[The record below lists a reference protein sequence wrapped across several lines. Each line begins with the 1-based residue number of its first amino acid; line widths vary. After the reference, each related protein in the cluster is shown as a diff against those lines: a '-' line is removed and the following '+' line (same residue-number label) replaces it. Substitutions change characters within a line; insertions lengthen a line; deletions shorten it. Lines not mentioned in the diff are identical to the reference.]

1 MTRLVAL
8 FLLAMSVP
16 GLATATGEDANGA
29 VLNHLTMNQWV
40 GVSDSGG
47 LSGRVFLP
55 KAGSGSEAIP
65 EVAVAILSR
74 DGEVLRAKTD
84 SKGQFEIPNVAA
96 GVYALTARG
105 DNVFAACAMHVVDN
119 AEAKKHL
126 FPETAQISMANIDY
140 TVVNTALIR
149 YLPPNLKKQEFLYE
163 DVNLSQLKNQVC
175 GEDLFRVAQ
184 DGNGMKGRLHVAGA
198 KEAGLNAASLTNV
211 FLFKDTME
219 IDRALSDE
227 QGRFAFE
234 TLDPGFYSILAIGSN
249 GVGLIGFELVDM
261 TAVEETAS
269 VIGSDGT
276 QLVGLFGKH
285 HGGGCCQEFSMQVAP
300 MPEVC
305 SVVEEVV
312 ISEPCG
318 CGGEVIV
325 DQPCGCECGC
335 GEVIEGEIIDG
346 GIVEGE
352 VLMDGFGTPL
362 AGGGFAGSGGY
373 GGFGGGGFS
382 GGGGGGGFFGGGGG
396 LGGLAGIA
404 GLAAILALDD
414 DNGGGGGGVFTP
426 PIVPPV
432 VTSPA
437 AAN

>member
-1 MTRLVAL
+1 MKRLVAL
-8 FLLAMSVP
+8 FLLAMSIP
-16 GLATATGEDANGA
+16 GLATANGEDAGNA

-55 KAGSGSEAIP
+55 KAGAESEAIP

-84 SKGQFEIPNVAA
+84 SKGQFEIPSVAP

-105 DNVFAACAMHVVDN
+105 DNVFAACAMHVVDSSD
-119 AEAKKHL
+119 AEKHL
-126 FPETAQISMANIDY
+126 FPNSAEISMANIDY

-163 DVNLSQLKNQVC
+163 DLNLGQLKNRVC

-184 DGNGMKGRLHVAGA
+184 DGDGMKGRLHVAGA
-198 KEAGLNAASLTNV
+198 KDAGLYAASQTNV

-234 TLDPGFYSILAIGSN
+234 TLDPGFYSILAVGPN
-249 GVGLIGFELVDM
+249 GVGLIGFELVD
-261 TAVEETAS
+261 TAAVEQTAS
-269 VIGSDGT
+269 MVGSDGT
-276 QLVGLFGKH
+276 QLVGLFGRH

-312 ISEPCG
+312 VSEPCG
-318 CGGEVIV
+318 CGAEVVV
-325 DQPCGCECGC
+325 DLPCGCECGC
-335 GEVIEGEIIDG
+335 GEVVQGEIIDG

-373 GGFGGGGFS
+373 GGFGGGGVS
-382 GGGGGGGFFGGGGG
+382 GGGGGGFFGGGGG

-404 GLAAILALDD
+404 GLAAVLALDD